1 MPFPYLADR
10 FALRLRTRA
19 QRGVVPKNL
28 VLWSFGAV
36 YVGPPVS
43 GGRNFVP
50 PEGGEEDEVMTI
62 EVATAAGWSPSLET
76 VGFVIAVTTAFFVAV
91 QAVAVVVQALYIRA
105 GLNQMRRASEERS
118 RQLDQQA
125 ADSKVYF
132 EQQAVDSKVYFE
144 QQKVY
149 FERQAADNKVYF
161 ERQAAESERRH
172 QEMMQSL
179 ADQRRALE
187 ALIERTAPSSPSPP
201 LVVLG

>member
-1 MPFPYLADR
+1 MMI
-10 FALRLRTRA
+10 
-19 QRGVVPKNL
+19 
-28 VLWSFGAV
+28 
-36 YVGPPVS
+36 
-43 GGRNFVP
+43 
-50 PEGGEEDEVMTI
+50 ETI
-62 EVATAAGWSPSLET
+62 EVATSAGWSPSLAT

-91 QAVAVVVQALYIRA
+91 QAVAVVAQALYIRG

-125 ADSKVYF
+125 
-132 EQQAVDSKVYFE
+132 VD
-144 QQKVY
+144 
-149 FERQAADNKVYF
+149 
-161 ERQAAESERRH
+161 SERRH

>member
-1 MPFPYLADR
+1 M
-10 FALRLRTRA
+10 
-19 QRGVVPKNL
+19 
-28 VLWSFGAV
+28 
-36 YVGPPVS
+36 
-43 GGRNFVP
+43 P

-132 EQQAVDSKVYFE
+132 E
-144 QQKVY
+144 
-149 FERQAADNKVYF
+149 
-161 ERQAAESERRH
+161 RQAAESERRH

>member
-1 MPFPYLADR
+1 M
-10 FALRLRTRA
+10 
-19 QRGVVPKNL
+19 
-28 VLWSFGAV
+28 
-36 YVGPPVS
+36 
-43 GGRNFVP
+43 P

-91 QAVAVVVQALYIRA
+91 QAVAVVAQALYIRA

-132 EQQAVDSKVYFE
+132 EQQAVDSKGYFE

-149 FERQAADNKVYF
+149 FEQ
-161 ERQAAESERRH
+161 QAAESERRH

-187 ALIERTAPSSPSPP
+187 ALIERTAPSSPSSP